1 MESGNRTTM
10 KPSDIGYIQDKVG
23 SQISQPAAA
32 GGGKTELI
40 VEFEKLASGAEKVT
54 DMKPIEVVQHEGKT
68 YAFDGNRRLLM
79 FKVCTSR
86 KLRCCCCGRHPIHNK
101 ILLKL

>member
-1 MESGNRTTM
+1 M
-10 KPSDIGYIQDKVG
+10 KPSDIGYIQDNVG
-23 SQISQPAAA
+23 SQISQS
-32 GGGKTELI
+32 GGGKIDLI
-40 VEFEKLASGAEKVT
+40 DEFKKLASGAEKVT

-86 KLRCCCCGRHPIHNK
+86 KLRCCCCGRHPIQNK